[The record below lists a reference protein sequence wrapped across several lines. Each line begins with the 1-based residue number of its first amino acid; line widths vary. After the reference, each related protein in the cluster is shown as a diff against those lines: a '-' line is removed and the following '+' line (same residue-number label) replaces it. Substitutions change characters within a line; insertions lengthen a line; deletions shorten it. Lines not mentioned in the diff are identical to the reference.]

1 MTGLHWFEYNGK
13 DSRDFGLYIKDKS
26 SFDKPERNIEF
37 VSIPGR
43 DGDLIIDNGGYKNVK
58 LKYSLRLIVDKITG
72 DDQADFAAA
81 YQRAATF
88 LQPVANYYKL
98 KDSYMPDYYRK
109 ACLMSAI
116 SVKQLNPLVADFD
129 VTFSC
134 KPYMYALKGE
144 DTITIESTR
153 LYTSFNNP
161 TNATSKPL
169 IKVYALDDLS
179 DNPNRVHKFKLNG
192 VWYSVRNIVGHVFID
207 CETMNVYKGANSKNN
222 DYLSMSFPSL
232 VVGQNKARCGSLENT
247 SIFDGNNVVPVKK
260 IEIVP
265 RWRTL

>member
-58 LKYSLRLIVDKITG
+58 LKYSLRLIVNKITG

-144 DTITIESTR
+144 DTITIVSTSS
-153 LYTSFNNP
+153 YTSFNNP

-169 IKVYALDDLS
+169 IKVFTDDTY
-179 DNPNRVHKFKLNG
+179 NAETIHKFRLND
-192 VWYSVRNIVGHVFID
+192 VWYQIRGINGYVYID
-207 CETMNVYKGANSKNN
+207 CDTMNVYKGSNSKNN

-232 VVGQNKARCGSLENT
+232 VIGTNKARCGST
-247 SIFDGNNVVPVKK
+247 SESTHVSKV
-260 IEIVP
+260 EIVP
-265 RWRTL
+265 RWRRL